1 MSLTDTVTEVAE
13 SLSDTI
19 SSTASRLAEEAG
31 NVAQELKNKV
41 PSASSSKAG
50 KPWKRL
56 IALFVMVA
64 AVGIAVTR
72 LRRRPTSDP
81 ANVEPLATGRPSDAQ
96 RGAASSGPLTGVDP
110 EKVTST
116 SMSSAS

>member
-41 PSASSSKAG
+41 PSSSKAG

-81 ANVEPLATGRPSDAQ
+81 ANVEPLATSRPSDAQ